1 MITGIRTLCSA
12 GALIAAFAIV
22 APSGAVAQGKYG
34 EQKVDKTKTHVT
46 HVVQKPTKEK
56 VVVTRK
62 GKTKV
67 VPVRTRTRSVRTT
80 QRVYKTS
87 SAPPRAS
94 ARALE
99 RANWRSA
106 VMRSRYYDTDA
117 SGAIARCADGTYYHY
132 SYRNAACLGH
142 GGVATWYSVNAFYN
156 RDPSGAIARCF
167 DGTYFHSISRQTAC
181 LRHGGVDFWM

>member
-1 MITGIRTLCSA
+1 MMITGIRTFCSA
-12 GALIAAFAIV
+12 GVLIAAFAIV
-22 APSGAVAQGKYG
+22 APNGATAQGKSG
-34 EQKVDKTKTHVT
+34 EHKVGKTTTHIT

-56 VVVTRK
+56 VVVTK
-62 GKTKV
+62 KKTKT
-67 VPVRTRTRSVRTT
+67 VPVRTRTRTVRTT
-80 QRVYKTS
+80 RGVYQTS
-87 SAPPRAS
+87 RTVPRAS

-117 SGAIARCADGTYYHY
+117 SSAIARCADGTYYHY

-142 GGVATWYSVNAFYN
+142 GGVATWNSENAFYN

-181 LRHGGVDFWM
+181 IRHGGVDFWM